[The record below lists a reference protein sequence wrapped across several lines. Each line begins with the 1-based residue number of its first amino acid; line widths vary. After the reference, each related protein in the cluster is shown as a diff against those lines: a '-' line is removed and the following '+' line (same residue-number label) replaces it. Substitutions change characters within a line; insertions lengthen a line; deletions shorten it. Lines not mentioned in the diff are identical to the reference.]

1 MTVTGMP
8 TRVRQRWAAGR
19 WQRFDVTNWYV
30 ALGPLLLAAAFVP
43 AFHAHGT
50 QVGGVPDRPYDLLA
64 VVAIALQCL
73 PLTVCRRWPV
83 TVLALVSAGFA
94 VDQLRGYHSLAGTA
108 FAFALLGV
116 GSRLDE
122 HRRATVLGL
131 SLAYVPLAVALA
143 RLGSG
148 EPASEFV
155 MFYLACALVW
165 WIGSRLRSARI
176 AQAEHR
182 RRVAE
187 ETRDAERTRIARELH
202 DVVTHHVTAMVV
214 QAEAARCLTAAP
226 DRLEEA
232 LTAVTATGRA
242 AIGDLRQLLDLLDP
256 GHGAPVG
263 TPDSGRLHE
272 LVERT
277 RRAGQPVEFTEEF
290 AEERAAG
297 EAARDA
303 DLVAYRVVRESLTN
317 ALKYA
322 HGVDTTVR
330 VRHGGKETTVEV
342 GTRASG
348 PRGRSPGGSGR
359 GLAGLRERVVDAL
372 GGEFTAGREPDGRFV
387 VRAAIPVKAP
397 VPVQASVPATSST
410 PGPAS
415 VPAPGGPS

>member
-1 MTVTGMP
+1 MP
-8 TRVRQRWAAGR
+8 ARVRQRWAAGR
-19 WQRFDVTNWYV
+19 WQRFDITNWFV

-165 WIGSRLRSARI
+165 WIGSRLRSART

-214 QAEAARCLTAAP
+214 QAEAARYLTAAP

-232 LTAVTATGRA
+232 LTSVTATGRA

-256 GHGAPVG
+256 GHGAPAG
-263 TPDSGRLHE
+263 SPGSGRLRD

-290 AEERAAG
+290 AEGFDERFTEEGAAG

-359 GLAGLRERVVDAL
+359 GLAGLRERVVDTL
-372 GGEFTAGREPDGRFV
+372 GGEFTAGREPGGRFV
-387 VRAAIPVKAP
+387 VRAAIPVKA
-397 VPVQASVPATSST
+397 
-410 PGPAS
+410 S

>member
-8 TRVRQRWAAGR
+8 ARVRRRWAAGR
-19 WQRFDVTNWYV
+19 WQRFDVTNWFV

-187 ETRDAERTRIARELH
+187 ETREAERTRIARELH

-214 QAEAARCLTAAP
+214 QAEAARYLTAAP

-256 GHGAPVG
+256 GHGAPAG
-263 TPDSGRLHE
+263 SPGSGRLHD

-330 VRHGGKETTVEV
+330 VRHGEKETTVEV

-359 GLAGLRERVVDAL
+359 GLAGLRERVVDTL
-372 GGEFTAGREPDGRFV
+372 GGEFTAGREPGGRFV

-397 VPVQASVPATSST
+397 VPATSPT

>member
-8 TRVRQRWAAGR
+8 ARVRQRWAAGR
-19 WQRFDVTNWYV
+19 WQRFDITNWFV

-165 WIGSRLRSARI
+165 WIGSRLRSARL

-182 RRVAE
+182 RRVVE
-187 ETRDAERTRIARELH
+187 ETREAERTRIARELH

-214 QAEAARCLTAAP
+214 QAEAARYLTAAP

-232 LTAVTATGRA
+232 LTSVTATGRA

-256 GHGAPVG
+256 GHGAPAG
-263 TPDSGRLHE
+263 SPGSGRLRD

-277 RRAGQPVEFTEEF
+277 RRAGQPVEFTEEG
-290 AEERAAG
+290 AAG
-297 EAARDA
+297 EAVRDA

-330 VRHGGKETTVEV
+330 VRHGEEETTVEV

-359 GLAGLRERVVDAL
+359 GLAGLRERVVDTL

-387 VRAAIPVKAP
+387 VRAAIPVKT
-397 VPVQASVPATSST
+397 SVPATSSHS
-410 PGPAS
+410 GPAS

>member
-1 MTVTGMP
+1 MTDSGRLGVLEQ
-8 TRVRQRWAAGR
+8 VRQRWAAGR

-30 ALGPLLLAAAFVP
+30 ALGPLLLLASFVP
-43 AFHAHGT
+43 AFHTHGT

-64 VVAIALQCL
+64 VAAIALQCL

-122 HRRATVLGL
+122 HRRATTLGL
-131 SLAYVPLAVALA
+131 SLAYVPLALSLA
-143 RLGSG
+143 WLGSG

-155 MFYLACALVW
+155 VFYLACALVW

-187 ETRDAERTRIARELH
+187 ETRAAERTRIARELH

-214 QAEAARCLTAAP
+214 QAEAARYLTAAP

-232 LTAVTATGRA
+232 LTSVTATGRA
-242 AIGDLRQLLDLLDP
+242 AIGDLRQMLDLLDP
-256 GHGAPVG
+256 GHGPEAVDPG
-263 TPDSGRLHE
+263 PGRLHD
-272 LVERT
+272 LVEQT
-277 RRAGQPVEFTEEF
+277 RRAGQPVEFTEEGTA
-290 AEERAAG
+290 AEP
-297 EAARDA
+297 ARDA
-303 DLVAYRVVRESLTN
+303 ELVAYRVVREALTN

-322 HGVDTTVR
+322 HGVDTSVR
-330 VRHGGKETTVEV
+330 VRRGEKEIAVEIS
-342 GTRASG
+342 TRSSG

-359 GLAGLRERVVDAL
+359 GLAGLRERVVGTL
-372 GGEFTAGREPDGRFV
+372 GGEFTAGREPGGRFV
-387 VRAAIPVKAP
+387 VRASIPVA
-397 VPVQASVPATSST
+397 VSVPA
-410 PGPAS
+410 ARS
-415 VPAPGGPS
+415 VPVAGGPS